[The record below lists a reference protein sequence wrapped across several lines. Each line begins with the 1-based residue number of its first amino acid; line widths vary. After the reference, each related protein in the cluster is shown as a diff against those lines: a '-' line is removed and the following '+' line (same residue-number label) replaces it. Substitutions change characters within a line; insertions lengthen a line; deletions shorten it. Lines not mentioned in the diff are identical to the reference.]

1 MRKIR
6 IIIAIIAFVLMLL
19 TLTFIDYNDLSWSV
33 NKSNYLGLITG
44 VVIIVTAIYSNNY
57 EKKQA
62 KNAKQQ

>member
-1 MRKIR
+1 MRKFR
-6 IIIAIIAFVLMLL
+6 IIIAIIAFILMLL

-44 VVIIVTAIYSNNY
+44 VVIIGTAIYSNNY

-62 KNAKQQ
+62 ENAK